1 MAGIIYSLV
10 LRPNP
15 EIEVNS
21 TAYRSTKTYDE
32 AVTKAA
38 SGFKNRN
45 KLTFDKNGLLDK
57 LKTQFPEVAAVR
69 VDLPLVGSRPRVH
82 IEIAEPAL
90 ILKGAEGTFGA
101 SARLVVDSKGT
112 VIGPSADFPSVKD
125 LPLISDET
133 GFETVVG
140 RSVLSRSDIDFITTV
155 IAQARAAK
163 VPIASLALPKLAQEL
178 DLRTTDRKYFVK
190 FYLGGDALTQS
201 GQFLAARQKF
211 DSTKKQP
218 NQYLDV
224 RISGKIFFR

>member
-1 MAGIIYSLV
+1 M
-10 LRPNP
+10 
-15 EIEVNS
+15 
-21 TAYRSTKTYDE
+21 
-32 AVTKAA
+32 
-38 SGFKNRN
+38 
-45 KLTFDKNGLLDK
+45 
-57 LKTQFPEVAAVR
+57 
-69 VDLPLVGSRPRVH
+69 
-82 IEIAEPAL
+82 
-90 ILKGAEGTFGA
+90 
-101 SARLVVDSKGT
+101 VVDSKGT